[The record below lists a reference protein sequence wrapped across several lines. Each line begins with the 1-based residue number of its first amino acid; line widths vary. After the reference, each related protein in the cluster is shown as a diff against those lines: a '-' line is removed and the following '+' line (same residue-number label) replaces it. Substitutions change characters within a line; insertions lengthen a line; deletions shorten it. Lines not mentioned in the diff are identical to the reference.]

1 MKNSLLRWVDQL
13 VAAKERA
20 KDREQ
25 IVGDADL
32 AALVTEKLESA
43 GMKKVDR
50 GAVNHWLKGR
60 RQPNVSQFIALCQAL
75 KVDPADVLVGHSE
88 KVVSFQMREPPA
100 APWPTLS
107 AEAEA
112 VITRIRR
119 ADPTAQQM
127 ALAVAKAAL
136 EESPQALD
144 REPGKNAQ

>member
-1 MKNSLLRWVDQL
+1 MTNNLLHWVDHL

-20 KDREQ
+20 KDRAQ
-25 IVGDADL
+25 IVGDADI
-32 AALVTEKLESA
+32 AAMVTEKLESA

-60 RQPNVSQFIALCQAL
+60 RQPNVSQFIALCHAL
-75 KVDPADVLVGHSE
+75 RVDPADVLIGNTE
-88 KVVSFQMREPPA
+88 KVISFQLREPA
-100 APWPTLS
+100 AGPWPTLS

-136 EESPQALD
+136 EESPQQLG
-144 REPGKNAQ
+144 REPGKNVQ